1 MIFKTFDSDLD
12 GISNK
17 LGFSKRSFSEWI
29 KQVKTSFIGGTN
41 VLQKFKN
48 TLSAAF
54 IADKNG
60 ENNTWITN
68 SSGQIISND
77 NIDLY
82 LPKLDQVPAS
92 NLLRNMQTLQ
102 AQVDAGTLCW
112 DDYFSA
118 LDENQKWQIDFIQNN
133 NLQTASTKDLIKAN
147 EAARASILNHNKAI
161 KAQTLSAKA
170 GKAALQALATAG
182 NMLAG
187 FVISKIFESVITN
200 IDNYVHKAEKA
211 NDAMDNAI
219 SAYGSAKSSLD
230 SINSELDEHIHKIS
244 DLESKDKLTYA
255 EKGQL
260 DELKA
265 ITQELLL
272 QQSINEKR
280 TDKASKEAADKT
292 VDAYDTQYGK
302 YDISKEGV
310 DKRFEYNDFPTPQSE
325 DDITGNIAAYISI
338 NKAKEDSENRRR
350 DALESGMDVTS
361 IDEEIQDYIDAAD
374 EYSARLDSSISDL
387 QEKRLALEDEYRKA
401 IEKDQ
406 NGGEMTSS
414 ETKIIDTY
422 DAITDDLKII
432 YGYTNPNEWNS
443 IEFSEIFNADGI
455 EKNREELI
463 SMYQSGELSSEEML
477 KQFPKLSN
485 FLSANG
491 LHQKEYWKI

>member
-1 MIFKTFDSDLD
+1 MIFRTFDSDLD

-29 KQVKTSFIGGTN
+29 KQVKASFIQGTN

-48 TLSAAF
+48 TLSTAF
-54 IADKNG
+54 ISTKNG

-82 LPKLDQVPAS
+82 LPKLEQVPAS

-102 AQVDAGTLCW
+102 TQVDAGTLCW

-118 LDENQKWQIDFIQNN
+118 LNENQEWQIDFIQNN
-133 NLQTASTKDLIKAN
+133 NLQTASTKDLINAN

-170 GKAALQALATAG
+170 GKAALQTLATAG

-187 FVISKIFESVITN
+187 FLISKGIEIAATA
-200 IDNYVHKAEKA
+200 IDNYVHRVEKA
-211 NDAMDNAI
+211 NDAMENAI
-219 SAYGSAKSSLD
+219 SAYSSAKSSLD
-230 SINSELDEHIHKIS
+230 SINSELDEHMQKIS
-244 DLESKDKLTYA
+244 ELEAKDKLTYA

-280 TDKASKEAADKT
+280 ADKASKEAADKT
-292 VDAYDTQYGK
+292 VDAYNKQYGK

-310 DKRFEYNDFPTPQSE
+310 DKRFEYSDFPTPQSE
-325 DDITGNIAAYISI
+325 DDITGNIASYISI
-338 NKAKEDSENRRR
+338 NKAKEDAENRRR
-350 DALESGMDVTS
+350 DALESGLDVTS
-361 IDEEIQDYIDAAD
+361 IDEEIQDYIDAAA
-374 EYSARLDSSISDL
+374 EYSAQLDSSISDL
-387 QEKRLALEDEYRKA
+387 QEKRLALEDEYRQAVENK
-401 IEKDQ
+401 Q
-406 NGGEMTSS
+406 NGEDMATS

-422 DAITDDLKII
+422 DAITNDLKVI

-443 IEFSEIFNADGI
+443 IEFSEIFNTDGI
-455 EKNREELI
+455 EKSRQELI
-463 SMYQSGELSSEEML
+463 SMYRIVIGGNAETVS
-477 KQFPKLSN
+477 
-485 FLSANG
+485 
-491 LHQKEYWKI
+491 